1 MANRINVDIT
11 ADDAEDGNLVARL
24 IAANLNQNGFEDV
37 TNVAHPVAIERDEE
51 VVAAM
56 NSLSPGIFTTEV
68 VIDVSTFDNTPS
80 AAAVGDDEEFP
91 EPVPSGQ
98 DDDDDPVLN
107 SDD

>member
-1 MANRINVDIT
+1 MNRINIDIT

-24 IAANLNQNGFEDV
+24 IAANLNQSGFEDV
-37 TNVAHPVAIERDEE
+37 SNISHPVAIERDDE

-56 NSLSPGIFTTEV
+56 NTLSPGIFQAEV
-68 VIDVSTFDNTPS
+68 VIDTSTFDTTPS
-80 AAAVGDDEEFP
+80 GAAVGEDDEFP